1 MDLHEKIRTLPPRPG
16 VYLYKNADGE
26 VIYVGKAKNLRS
38 RVRSYLLEASQA
50 NAKTG
55 SLMRDAVDV
64 DYILVDNEHEALALE
79 NNLIKQRKPRF
90 NILLR
95 DDKTYPYVKL
105 TLGDRWPKVFVTR
118 RLRRD
123 GSVYYGP
130 YFPGNLAYRVVDLIH
145 RSFLLPSCKVDL
157 SRYHARPC
165 LQYYI
170 GRCLGPCVENL
181 TTPEAY
187 SEAVRDAQLFLEGR
201 TADLNKSLQQRMAA
215 AAANEQYELA
225 AKYRDLLV
233 TIDQLSEKQRIAS
246 VEDDDADV
254 FGYHC
259 ENGMIAVNLFHLRG
273 GKIVDRREFFW
284 EDLAEVITDP
294 DESFDDSSEEHALHG
309 VASTS
314 KVLYQGTTS
323 VVPKRPQN
331 EGGALAPAS
340 AGFEAGA
347 FFSALLKQLYIDQPW
362 VPRTIYVPVDF
373 ADRATLAS
381 LLADHT
387 KHRVEIAVPQR
398 GEKRSLVDLA
408 AQNAKQSYDQRFR
421 VLAPSRKAIQEALQ
435 DALMLEDLPRTI
447 ECFDISHIQGA
458 ETVASMVVWEDGE
471 MKKSAYRKFKIKTVE
486 GVDDFASM
494 REVITR
500 RYRALVR
507 DSDADAPDPSDQRTT
522 QRVPHIWP
530 VLPDVGMKNPDQ
542 EPLDQGTTQRV
553 PHIWPVL
560 PDLGMKSPDQEPVD
574 QGTTSSDQGANEP
587 LDHGTTSHLPE
598 KPKLAGPGLDF
609 ETRDSREARRLPPTS
624 HEPYQG
630 TTSQLAEKPNLAG
643 PGLDFE
649 TRDSREARH
658 LPPTSHEPYQGTTSH
673 LPEKPNLAG
682 PGLDFETRDSREA
695 RRLLP
700 TSHEPCQG
708 TTSVVPNEPKKKG
721 ALAPEESSA
730 EEPVSEEAVL
740 KGHGFSRAINLANKK
755 EALAPEER
763 GSNRRPLPSLIL
775 IDGGIGQLH
784 AAAAALESLGI
795 TTQPLASIAKREE
808 VIYLYGQEDEP
819 VVLDRRSPVLHL
831 IQRIRDESHRFAI
844 TYHRKRREMRDRDS
858 ELLAIPGVGARTR
871 QRLLEHFG
879 SLRSIAAANLDSLAA
894 VHASEAP
901 PSPPKPPSKSTS
913 HFHMQARSAAGWPI
927 PSRS

>member
-1 MDLHEKIRTLPPRPG
+1 MDLHEKIRTLPTRPG

-123 GSVYYGP
+123 GSAYYGP

-145 RSFLLPSCKVDL
+145 RNFLLPSCKIDL

-170 GRCLGPCVENL
+170 GRCLGPCVEGL
-181 TTPEAY
+181 TTPEVY
-187 SEAVRDAQLFLEGR
+187 SEAVRDAQMFLEGR
-201 TADLNKSLQQRMAA
+201 TADLNKSLHERMAA
-215 AAANEQYELA
+215 AATAEQYELA

-233 TIDQLSEKQRIAS
+233 TVDQLSEKQRIAS
-246 VEDDDADV
+246 TDDDDADV
-254 FGYHC
+254 FGFHC
-259 ENGMIAVNLFHLRG
+259 ENGMIAVNLFHMRG

-284 EDLAEVITDP
+284 EDLPDFIGEIPEGETPSEAAEQPV
-294 DESFDDSSEEHALHG
+294 
-309 VASTS
+309 VA
-314 KVLYQGTTS
+314 
-323 VVPKRPQN
+323 
-331 EGGALAPAS
+331 
-340 AGFEAGA
+340 FEPGA
-347 FFSALLKQLYIDQPW
+347 FFSALLKQLYIDQPYAPS
-362 VPRTIYVPVDF
+362 VIYVPVDF
-373 ADRATLAS
+373 ADRGTLAG
-381 LLADHT
+381 LLAGHT

-408 AQNAKQSYDQRFR
+408 GQNAKQSYDQRFR

-435 DALMLEDLPRTI
+435 DTLMLEDLPRTI

-494 REVITR
+494 REVVTR
-500 RYRALVR
+500 RYR
-507 DSDADAPDPSDQRTT
+507 
-522 QRVPHIWP
+522 RV
-530 VLPDVGMKNPDQ
+530 V
-542 EPLDQGTTQRV
+542 
-553 PHIWPVL
+553 
-560 PDLGMKSPDQEPVD
+560 
-574 QGTTSSDQGANEP
+574 
-587 LDHGTTSHLPE
+587 
-598 KPKLAGPGLDF
+598 
-609 ETRDSREARRLPPTS
+609 
-624 HEPYQG
+624 
-630 TTSQLAEKPNLAG
+630 
-643 PGLDFE
+643 
-649 TRDSREARH
+649 
-658 LPPTSHEPYQGTTSH
+658 
-673 LPEKPNLAG
+673 
-682 PGLDFETRDSREA
+682 
-695 RRLLP
+695 
-700 TSHEPCQG
+700 
-708 TTSVVPNEPKKKG
+708 
-721 ALAPEESSA
+721 EENQ
-730 EEPVSEEAVL
+730 
-740 KGHGFSRAINLANKK
+740 KM
-755 EALAPEER
+755 
-763 GSNRRPLPSLIL
+763 PSLIL
-775 IDGGIGQLH
+775 IDGGLGQLH
-784 AAAAALESLGI
+784 AAAAALESLGL

-808 VIYLYGQEDEP
+808 IIYLYGQEEEP

-831 IQRIRDESHRFAI
+831 VQRIRDESHRFAI

-879 SLRSIAAANLDSLAA
+879 SLRGIAAANLDSLTA
-894 VHASEAP
+894 VV
-901 PSPPKPPSKSTS
+901 PPKTAEEI
-913 HFHMQARSAAGWPI
+913 HAYFHPGETTANPL
-927 PSRS
+927 PVLNDSR